1 MATQTIR
8 SGETASQAT
17 PAIMKSTPVKT
28 YHHIVRGAKFVMPD
42 GLEVQFLGGSFTT
55 ADPEIIAELVSG
67 GYHRALEKAME
78 KIAVVDQSVAAVNTF
93 GEIFYKDDAAFSRS
107 VNITKCM
114 KKSSNGESI
123 TIEYLHTEIKFDYT
137 RKRVLFMSFSEG
149 QNKAVLKHFSVLSL
163 C

>member
-55 ADPEIIAELVSG
+55 ADPEIIAELDKVANRPASMV
-67 GYHRALEKAME
+67 YTKSE
-78 KIAVVDQSVAAVNTF
+78 VVQEVAALTA
-93 GEIFYKDDAAFSRS
+93 KAAADAARQSPE
-107 VNITKCM
+107 TGK
-114 KKSSNGESI
+114 
-123 TIEYLHTEIKFDYT
+123 
-137 RKRVLFMSFSEG
+137 
-149 QNKAVLKHFSVLSL
+149 
-163 C
+163 